1 MGAPPGTNGG
11 MDGVMVRLLGVT
23 KAFHLGGTSKAVLR
37 DASIDLPR
45 GRAIALLGR
54 NGAGKSSL
62 LRMIA
67 GTVRPD
73 RGEIVVA
80 GAVSW
85 PVGFQG
91 SFHPDLSGAQ
101 NARFLARVYGV
112 DTGELLDFVE
122 DFAELGAHFHQPLRT
137 YSSGMRA
144 RLGFGVSMAIRFD
157 VYLVDEVTAVGDGA
171 FRARSEALF
180 RDRMQGAGALFVS
193 HSMGSVRDV
202 CDAALILEDGDLR
215 YFDDIDEGIAEHERN
230 LLAAPRG

>member
-1 MGAPPGTNGG
+1 
-11 MDGVMVRLLGVT
+11 MDGRAEGVMVSLRGVS
-23 KAFHLGGTSKAVLR
+23 KAFGGGKAVLR
-37 DASIDLPR
+37 DATIDLPR
-45 GRAIALLGR
+45 GRAVALLGR

-73 RGEIVVA
+73 RGEIVVH

-112 DTGELLDFVE
+112 DTAELLDFVQG
-122 DFAELGAHFHQPLRT
+122 FAELGGHFHQPLRT

-144 RLGFGVSMAIRFD
+144 RLGFGLSMAIRFD
-157 VYLVDEVTAVGDGA
+157 LYLVDEVTAVGDGA

-180 RDRMQGAGALFVS
+180 LDRMREAGALFVS
-193 HSMGSVRDV
+193 HSMGSVRAV
-202 CDAALILEDGDLR
+202 CDAALVLEDGTLRFFGDL
-215 YFDDIDEGIAEHERN
+215 DEGIAQHERN
-230 LLAAPRG
+230 LGLARG